1 MGTAHAKSCRG
12 SISKNRIIL
21 HMASQWHQI
30 PFQNVWQANRAI
42 MSFLGTICMASQR
55 QQNAFTAVHGTYG
68 KPKSPNTF
76 TAVIIYICMA
86 SQKGKYLNSYVHT
99 HFPVLTEPLLFTQ
112 DAFPVYCLPES
123 PTLVGLSPI
132 MHPP

>member
-42 MSFLGTICMASQR
+42 MSLLVRYVWQAKGNKMPLRLYTARMPSQS
-55 QQNAFTAVHGTYG
+55 H
-68 KPKSPNTF
+68 PTF